1 MTEFLAP
8 PTNRG
13 QHRVE
18 LHQHVEDE
26 LPLAVQAA
34 SRFFHSA
41 KGDLEEARARDQ
53 YFQALTAF
61 SNFLFHQQH
70 MAWSRG

>member
-26 LPLAVQAA
+26 LLLAVQAA

-61 SNFLFHQQH
+61 SNFLFQPAAHGL
-70 MAWSRG
+70 SRG